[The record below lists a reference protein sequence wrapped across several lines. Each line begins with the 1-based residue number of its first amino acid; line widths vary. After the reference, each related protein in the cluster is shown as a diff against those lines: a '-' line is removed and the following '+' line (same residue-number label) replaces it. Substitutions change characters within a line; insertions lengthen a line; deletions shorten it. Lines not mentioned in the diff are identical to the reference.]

1 MQKVSE
7 SRKQL
12 TAADKKNQLATT
24 SKLEKKETR
33 CRNLWTRGQISD
45 GFSSF
50 DYSVEPVGRY
60 FFVSF
65 VLFPLRRMGAEA
77 TLCSTCIAAG
87 WWISCADLSIFFWWR
102 APFSFF
108 FFTENFVCAY
118 LADVSRD
125 GRTHLLDH
133 CAVHLAAVYCPSRQ
147 SR

>member
-1 MQKVSE
+1 MQKVSQ

-24 SKLEKKETR
+24 SKLEKKASPPLTI
-33 CRNLWTRGQISD
+33 LWNQSADIFSFLLYCFLSGGWERRRHFVPLASQRAD
-45 GFSSF
+45 GFPVPTWAFSF
-50 DYSVEPVGRY
+50 DGGRR
-60 FFVSF
+60 F
-65 VLFPLRRMGAEA
+65 L
-77 TLCSTCIAAG
+77 
-87 WWISCADLSIFFWWR
+87 
-102 APFSFF
+102 